1 MAEKLRQAYIE
12 SIMKTK
18 YGNDDPKYD
27 SKNRMFLETLTL
39 DELQD
44 LSEEVI
50 LESEL
55 ETEV

>member
-12 SIMKTK
+12 SIMTTK

-39 DELQD
+39 DELQN

-50 LESEL
+50 LE
-55 ETEV
+55 T